1 MIETG
6 LQMTHMSELADKD
19 FSTAVIT
26 VLKRRGKLNDR
37 IENSEQRK
45 ETFKN
50 NKIENTT
57 SEMRSK
63 LDRLTNRMDTTEEE
77 IIGLKIREK
86 MNYELN

>member
-1 MIETG
+1 M
-6 LQMTHMSELADKD
+6 
-19 FSTAVIT
+19 
-26 VLKRRGKLNDR
+26 LKKRGKINER
-37 IENSEQRK
+37 IENFEQRK

-57 SEMRSK
+57 SEMKSK
-63 LDRLTNRMDTTEEE
+63 LDRLTNRLETTEEE

>member
-1 MIETG
+1 M
-6 LQMTHMSELADKD
+6 
-19 FSTAVIT
+19 
-26 VLKRRGKLNDR
+26 LKKRGKINER
-37 IENSEQRK
+37 IENFEQRK

-57 SEMRSK
+57 SEMKSK

>member
-1 MIETG
+1 M
-6 LQMTHMSELADKD
+6 
-19 FSTAVIT
+19 
-26 VLKRRGKLNDR
+26 LKKRGKINER
-37 IENSEQRK
+37 IENFEQRK

-57 SEMRSK
+57 SEMKSK
-63 LDRLTNRMDTTEEE
+63 LDRLTNRMETTEEE